1 MMSQNKSAISL
12 KGVSDYWTSY
22 LNGANGLN
30 EYGVIDYDL
39 WAKTYEKDVVDC
51 LDYSIPTFFVDFL
64 EEKMKSD
71 SSFTKLSTVID
82 IAAGTGL
89 IGEELRKRS
98 FVGQIDALDG
108 SKKMLE
114 VAKKKEIYQNLYFHY
129 LDPKIPMP
137 EEVPS
142 EFYDILTC
150 CGSLQLS
157 HAAAECINQM
167 FNCVRVGGLIIFTLK
182 HPSTLG
188 ILEYRFQLERECFLL
203 EDQGYWEIVD
213 QKLVKNYRQPVREVE
228 INHPPS
234 LHLYCYKKLKSTQ
247 NAK

>member
-1 MMSQNKSAISL
+1 MSQNKNAINL
-12 KGVSDYWTSY
+12 KGVSDNCTYFLT
-22 LNGANGLN
+22 GANREN
-30 EYGVIDYDL
+30 VNSVIDYDL
-39 WAKTYEKDVVDC
+39 WAETYEKDVIDC
-51 LDYSIPTFFVDFL
+51 FGYSIPVYFGDFL

-71 SSFTKLSTVID
+71 GSFTKLSTVID

-129 LDPKIPMP
+129 LDPKVSMP

-150 CGSLQLS
+150 CASLHLGNI
-157 HAAAECINQM
+157 AAECIKQM

-182 HPSTLG
+182 HPPTLAK
-188 ILEYRFQLERECFLL
+188 LEYRFQLERECFLL

-213 QKLVKNYRQPVREVE
+213 QKLVKNYRKPMREAE

-234 LHLYCYKKLKSTQ
+234 MHLCCYKKLKSTH
-247 NAK
+247 NTK